1 MATTAQV
8 SSSRRRSSAG
18 PLFSRLIVVGV
29 ALLAVGW
36 AFSTY
41 KQLVRADQEVR
52 ARWTQVQTVY
62 QRRAELV
69 PNLVEAVRAAPAFEA
84 EPFTE
89 LAQARAQVSE
99 NSGARLQNAL
109 GDLKAFQRFQ
119 TAQQALSTSLQQL
132 LADAGANPELQS
144 AERFRDLQSQL
155 EGVENR
161 VSIERMRFNEASR
174 QFNLLRNALP
184 TMLIARGFG
193 DRFDEKPAFAPSPSP
208 ARQPSVRF

>member
-1 MATTAQV
+1 MATTAQM
-8 SSSRRRSSAG
+8 SSSHRRSAAG
-18 PLFSRLIVVGV
+18 SLFSMLIAAGV

-69 PNLVEAVRAAPAFEA
+69 PNLVETVRAAPTFEA

-89 LAQARAQVSE
+89 LAQARAQVAE
-99 NSGARLQNAL
+99 NSGTRLQNAL
-109 GDLKAFQRFQ
+109 GDSKAFQRFQ
-119 TAQQALSTSLQQL
+119 SAQLALSTSLQQL
-132 LADAGANPELQS
+132 LAEAGANPELQA
-144 AERFRDLQSQL
+144 AERFRDLQAQL
-155 EGVENR
+155 EGSEHR
-161 VSIERMRFNEASR
+161 VTIERMRFNEASR

-193 DRFDEKPAFAPSPSP
+193 DRFDEKPAFASSPAP

>member
-1 MATTAQV
+1 MATTAQM
-8 SSSRRRSSAG
+8 SSSHRRSAAG
-18 PLFSRLIVVGV
+18 PLFSMLIVAGV

-52 ARWTQVQTVY
+52 ARWTQVQTIY

-69 PNLVEAVRAAPAFEA
+69 PNLVETVRSAPAFEA

-89 LAQARAQVSE
+89 LAQARAQVAE

-132 LADAGANPELQS
+132 LADAGANPEL
-144 AERFRDLQSQL
+144 
-155 EGVENR
+155 
-161 VSIERMRFNEASR
+161 
-174 QFNLLRNALP
+174 
-184 TMLIARGFG
+184 
-193 DRFDEKPAFAPSPSP
+193 
-208 ARQPSVRF
+208 